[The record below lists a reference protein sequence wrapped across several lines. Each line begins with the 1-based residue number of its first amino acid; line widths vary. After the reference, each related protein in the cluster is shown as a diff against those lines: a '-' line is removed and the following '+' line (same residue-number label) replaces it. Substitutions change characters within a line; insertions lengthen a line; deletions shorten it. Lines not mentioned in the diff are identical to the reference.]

1 MGHLQGLIQA
11 KRCGAWR
18 FHGNVELSS
27 CLKSFLKSPKENL
40 CRQEIRLC
48 WHIEL
53 YYHHFEICDA
63 YQEICFSVQFSGDII
78 E

>member
-53 YYHHFEICDA
+53 YYHHFEFAMHTKKFDFLFSS
-63 YQEICFSVQFSGDII
+63 QET
-78 E
+78 